1 MTRFASPVS
10 ALVICMNEADMI
22 GQCLES
28 VDFCAEIIVVD
39 SGSTDSTLDVVQ
51 EFIAKGYPI
60 RLFHNDWPGFP
71 RQRQFALDQAT
82 LPWCLSI
89 EADEAIDD
97 RLRQSIMDVTQPR
110 NDAFDG
116 WYIRRRDKL
125 KGYGYAH
132 RWVLHNRLLRLF
144 RRDKATMDIDLRVHE
159 SFEVPGKT
167 GTIENGVLLHRREM
181 TIVEDLVR
189 ANTYSSLK
197 VATLVERGKKP
208 GLIKLVLSPLGNFLK
223 FYLAKRY
230 FLCGRPGFVYSMM
243 VMVYSFTT
251 EAKLYEAWRDN
262 DPV

>member
-1 MTRFASPVS
+1 MTRFSSPVS

-22 GQCLES
+22 GECLES

-39 SGSTDSTLDVVQ
+39 SGSTDSTLDVVNA
-51 EFIAKGYPI
+51 FIAKGYPI

-82 LPWCLSI
+82 QPWCLSI

-97 RLRQSIMDVTQPR
+97 VLRQSITSVTQLG

-144 RRDKATMDIDLRVHE
+144 RRDKATMDLNLRVHE
-159 SFEVPGKT
+159 SFEVPGET

-181 TIVEDLVR
+181 TIAEDLAR

-197 VATLVERGKKP
+197 VATLVERAKKP
-208 GLIKLVLSPLGNFLK
+208 GLIRLVLSPLGNFLK

-230 FLCGRPGFVYSMM
+230 FLCGRHGFVYSML
-243 VMVYSFTT
+243 VMVYSFAT

-262 DPV
+262 DRV